1 MPIAIT
7 RAISESITNCELTH
21 LERAPIDLQIARAQH
36 QQYKSALKAIGC
48 KVISLP
54 ELPQFPDSVFVEDTA
69 VILDEVAIITNPGA
83 VSRQPEIDSI
93 VEVLQQ
99 YRKLIRIESPATVD
113 GGDVLVVG
121 KKIYVGLSSRSNNE
135 AVEQMQSSL
144 KDFGYKVIGV
154 EIMGCLHLKSAVTAI
169 SAEMLLINPNWVDKN
184 LFAEMKFIEVDE
196 NEPSA
201 ANGLLIGDAVIYPT
215 AFPKTQRKLE
225 ENGIKLIL
233 VDADELAKA
242 EGAVTCCSLILN

>member
-7 RAISESITNCELTH
+7 RKISQSITNCELTH
-21 LERAPIDLQIARAQH
+21 LERTPIDLQIAREQH
-36 QQYKSALKAIGC
+36 QQYETALKSIGC
-48 KVISLP
+48 EVISLP
-54 ELPQFPDSVFVEDTA
+54 ELPNLPDSVFVEDTA

-83 VSRQPEIDSI
+83 VSRKPEIDSI
-93 VEVLQQ
+93 VEVLQK
-99 YRKLIRIESPATVD
+99 YRELIFIESPATVD

-121 KKIYVGLSSRSNNE
+121 KKIYVGLSSRSNLE

-154 EIMGCLHLKSAVTAI
+154 EVTGCLHLKSAVTVVATDT
-169 SAEMLLINPNWVDKN
+169 LLINSNWVDKN
-184 LFAEMKFIEVDE
+184 LFAGMKFIEVDE
-196 NEPSA
+196 SEPSA
-201 ANGLLIGDAVIYPT
+201 ANGLLIDETVIYPT
-215 AFPKTQRKLE
+215 VFPKTAQRLADT
-225 ENGIKLIL
+225 GIKLLL

>member
-21 LERAPIDLQIARAQH
+21 LERTPIDLQLARAQH
-36 QQYKSALKAIGC
+36 RQYENALRSIGC
-48 KVISLP
+48 EVISLP
-54 ELPQFPDSVFVEDTA
+54 ELPALPDSVFVEDTA
-69 VILDEVAIITNPGA
+69 VILDEAAIITNPGA
-83 VSRQPEIDSI
+83 ISRRPEIDSI
-93 VEVLQQ
+93 TEVLQK

-121 KKIYVGLSSRSNNE
+121 KTIYVGLSSRSNIE
-135 AVEQMQSSL
+135 AVNQMQSSL
-144 KDFGYKVIGV
+144 NDFGYQVSGV
-154 EIMGCLHLKSAVTAI
+154 EVSGCLHLKSAVTLV
-169 SAEMLLINPNWVDKN
+169 SAETLLINPDWVDKG
-184 LFAEMKFIEVDE
+184 LFAGVNFIEIDE
-196 NEPSA
+196 SEPSA

-215 AFPKTQRKLE
+215 AFPKTAQKLKS
-225 ENGIKLIL
+225 NGINLIL